1 MKPQA
6 ASCAVSSEL
15 GLLFTFHKSF
25 EPINRGCKIFG
36 SSFYYSSD
44 NFGSSALSPYVELP
58 LDILFSGATTKD
70 ALSSRLVS
78 YFFFKYT
85 RAFV

>member
-25 EPINRGCKIFG
+25 EPINHGCKIFG
-36 SSFYYSSD
+36 PGFYYRSD
-44 NFGSSALSPYVELP
+44 TLAL
-58 LDILFSGATTKD
+58 
-70 ALSSRLVS
+70 
-78 YFFFKYT
+78 
-85 RAFV
+85 